1 MIEPSL
7 SSIIEHDI
15 CVMEII
21 SYFDCIF
28 DFKLLL
34 LTNKTNMD
42 LLLKNKRLIR
52 LISEGNLNTLMN
64 NQLNISYNDFKMEFL
79 LPFELVLSGSTML
92 YSICGKNWGFHTTN
106 KINENLLPDYEQTFS
121 DEQLK
126 FVRKNKINT
135 EPDDYDLYINTSIS
149 LVENYYDLRAK
160 FHRAYM
166 DVFSITKEL
175 KKKMIFIDYKFPNAE
190 DDIHYLIV
198 HIQNLHN
205 KELTLNMLS
214 SLFNKT
220 IDDAYELPDNE
231 NTMEFLER
239 IFDVMY
245 NYRFDL
251 LATYSDLQDINC
263 EYYNKINVM
272 RLYYYNDISKKKIKL
287 QIIFNNE
294 VQSKFNNYDFKFL
307 QTYLDPMT
315 NDINGG
321 INYNGSLKSILSRN
335 NDFNELPYKHCSAKI
350 NPEKQI
356 LSRSRFPVLFSTN
369 YVSESK
375 LLFAEKIAR
384 IISHSL
390 MRCLKYSSRGF
401 NCMNGLITYASQNLP
416 NLYLN
421 IKSST
426 SEFQKNKFEGLLK
439 EFIIL
444 EDGKVFLSLWII
456 HRFSIK
462 LYTKT
467 INDGV
472 PDVLYLADD
481 ALYYNEDNGMYHK
494 F

>member
-1 MIEPSL
+1 MMIEPSL
-7 SSIIEHDI
+7 NSIIEHDI

-34 LTNKTNMD
+34 LTNKTNMN

-52 LISEGNLNTLMN
+52 VISEGNLNRLMN
-64 NQLNISYNDFKMEFL
+64 DQIDMSYHDFKMKFL

-106 KINENLLPDYEQTFS
+106 KINENLLPDYEKTFS
-121 DEQLK
+121 DEQVN
-126 FVRKNKINT
+126 FVRNNKINT
-135 EPDDYDLYINTSIS
+135 EPDDYDLYINTSTHY
-149 LVENYYDLRAK
+149 VDYYYGIRAK
-160 FHRAYM
+160 FPRAYI

-175 KKKMIFIDYKFPNAE
+175 KKKEIFIDYKFPNAQ

-198 HIQNLHN
+198 HIQNLHD
-205 KELTLNMLS
+205 KELSLSMLS
-214 SLFNKT
+214 SLFNIT

-251 LATYSDLQDINC
+251 LTSYSDLHDINH

-272 RLYYYNDISKKKIKL
+272 RLYYNNKVSKKKIKL

-294 VQSKFNNYDFKFL
+294 MQSKFNNYDFKFL

-315 NDINGG
+315 EEINGG
-321 INYNGSLKSILSRN
+321 INYNGSLQAILSRN
-335 NDFNELPYKHCSAKI
+335 NEFNVLPYKHTSAKI
-350 NPEKQI
+350 NPEKEI
-356 LSRSRFPVLFSTN
+356 LSKSRLPVYFATN
-369 YVSESK
+369 YINRRD
-375 LLFAEKIAR
+375 LFNIKMAR
-384 IISHSL
+384 IIFNSL
-390 MRCLKYSSRGF
+390 LRCLKYSSRGF
-401 NCMNGLITYASQNLP
+401 NCMNGLINYCDHNLA

-421 IKSST
+421 IKSSKSK
-426 SEFQKNKFEGLLK
+426 SERLKFEALLHDL
-439 EFIIL
+439 ILL
-444 EDGKVFLSLWII
+444 EDSKVFTSLWII

-462 LYTKT
+462 LYTET

-472 PDVLYLADD
+472 PNVLYLADY
-481 ALYYNEDNGMYHK
+481 ALYHDDEGGFYDEP
-494 F
+494 